1 MNTKK
6 KYIAP
11 ELTVVEFKVEKGYA
25 ASGFRLFQ
33 DFSLF
38 EDDYNSNYNS
48 QAQEN
53 WHDDGGAFGSGW

>member
-6 KYIAP
+6 EYIAP
-11 ELTVVEFKVEKGYA
+11 TLTAVTFKAEQGYA
-25 ASGFRLFQ
+25 SSGFRLFQ
-33 DFSLF
+33 DLMFF
-38 EDDYNSNYNS
+38 EQDYDPDYNT